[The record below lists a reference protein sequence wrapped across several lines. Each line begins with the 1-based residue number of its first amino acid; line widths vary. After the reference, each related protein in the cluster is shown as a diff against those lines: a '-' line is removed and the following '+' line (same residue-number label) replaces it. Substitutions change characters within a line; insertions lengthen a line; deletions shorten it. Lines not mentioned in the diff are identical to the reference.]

1 MSFGK
6 DLEVLHLGSVTY
18 SLALKLQKEFHQQVA
33 QGLRRSILLVLE
45 HPSVI
50 TLGLHATPN
59 NVLASYE
66 NLEKQGIGLEKI
78 DRGGEATA
86 HEPGQL
92 IAYPIL
98 DMRTF
103 KLSPRKYVEILELSV
118 IDLLASYGLSAYRDN
133 KFPGV
138 WVNNTKVCA
147 IGIRISRGVSYHGI
161 ALNVANSLATFSH
174 IIPCGISDR
183 GLSTMTQLLQTEVS
197 IKEVADRFVQT
208 LASKLEVSHLLAIK
222 NEGDYMTTSFDLQ

>member
-1 MSFGK
+1 MIIEK
-6 DLEVLHLGSVTY
+6 DLEVLQLGSTPY
-18 SLALKLQKEFHQQVA
+18 CLCLKLQKDLHDQVVK
-33 QGLRRSILLVLE
+33 GLRKSIILVLE

-50 TLGLHATPN
+50 TLGLHASKE
-59 NVLASYE
+59 NVLASSE
-66 NLEKQGIGLEKI
+66 TLEKQGIGLEKI

-98 DMRTF
+98 SMRTF
-103 KLSPRKYVEILELSV
+103 NLSPRKYVESLELAV
-118 IDLLASYGLSAYRDN
+118 IDLLASYNLSAYRDD
-133 KFPGV
+133 KYPGV

-161 ALNVANSLATFSH
+161 ALNVTNSLATFSH

-183 GLSTMTQLLQTEVS
+183 GLSTMSQLLKTRVS
-197 IKEVADRFVQT
+197 IKEVADRFVHI
-208 LASKLEVSHLLAIK
+208 LARKLGVCHLLAIK
-222 NEGDYMTTSFDLQ
+222 NEGDYVRTSFDLQ